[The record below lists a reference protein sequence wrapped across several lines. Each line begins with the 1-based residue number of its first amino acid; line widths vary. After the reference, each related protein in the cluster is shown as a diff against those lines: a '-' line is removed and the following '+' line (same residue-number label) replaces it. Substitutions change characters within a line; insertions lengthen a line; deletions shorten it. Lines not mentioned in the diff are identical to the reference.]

1 MRRARPWGH
10 TEGVSP
16 NYVVVPQWQGSISP
30 RAMRLVDGAEAIQG
44 DLPVSVTSAVDVPAE
59 AGDSLNTGVHRYSSL
74 LTVRDRQLAMLRT
87 STEPVLTVGGD
98 CGVSCGAVENA
109 SRRHPGDI
117 ALVWFDA
124 HPDLHTS
131 DSSQSGG
138 FGGMV
143 LRAILGEGVNGLS
156 LDPDARITPDK
167 VVLAGVRDIDP
178 AEDVFITEQA
188 IPLVPVESFG
198 TPDALVAA
206 VKRTGAEHIY
216 LHIDL
221 DVLDPAT
228 IIGLSN
234 IYPFG
239 LAVENLTA
247 AIVALRAE
255 FALAGATIAGFAPS
269 SPEAASDDLP
279 SILRIIGALT
289 R

>member
-1 MRRARPWGH
+1 MRRNGAEGH

-16 NYVVVPQWQGSISP
+16 NYVVVPQWQGSVSP
-30 RAMRLVDGAEAIQG
+30 RAMRLVDGAEAIKG
-44 DLPVSVTSAVDVPAE
+44 DLPFSVTYPVDVPVE
-59 AGDSLNTGVHRYSSL
+59 AGDSLDTGIHRFSSL
-74 LTVRDRQLAMLRT
+74 LTVRDRQLAVLRA
-87 STEPVLTVGGD
+87 STEPVLTIGGD
-98 CGVSCGAVENA
+98 CGVSFGAVEHA
-109 SRRHPGDI
+109 SRQHPGDL

-131 DSSQSGG
+131 ESSHSGG

-143 LRAILGEGVNGLS
+143 LRAILGDGTDGLA
-156 LDPDARITPDK
+156 LDTDARIPADR

-188 IPLVPVESFG
+188 IPLVPVEGFG
-198 TPDALVAA
+198 TPGALVAA
-206 VKRTGAEHIY
+206 VKRTGAAHIY

-228 IIGLSN
+228 IMGLSN

-239 LAVENLTA
+239 LAVESLTA
-247 AIVALRAE
+247 AILALRAE
-255 FALAGATIAGFAPS
+255 FTLAGATIAGFAPS
-269 SPEAASDDLP
+269 SPEAANDDLP
-279 SILRIIGALT
+279 SILRVIGSLT

>member
-1 MRRARPWGH
+1 
-10 TEGVSP
+10 
-16 NYVVVPQWQGSISP
+16 
-30 RAMRLVDGAEAIQG
+30 
-44 DLPVSVTSAVDVPAE
+44 
-59 AGDSLNTGVHRYSSL
+59 
-74 LTVRDRQLAMLRT
+74 
-87 STEPVLTVGGD
+87 
-98 CGVSCGAVENA
+98 VSCGAVENA

>member
-1 MRRARPWGH
+1 M
-10 TEGVSP
+10 SP
-16 NYVVVPQWQGSISP
+16 NYVVVPQWQGSVSP

-44 DLPVSVTSAVDVPAE
+44 DLPFSVTYAVDVPVE
-59 AGDSLNTGVHRYSSL
+59 AGDSLDTGIHRFSAL
-74 LTVRDRQLAMLRT
+74 LTVRDRQLAVLRAG
-87 STEPVLTVGGD
+87 SEPVLTIGGD
-98 CGVSCGAVENA
+98 CGVSFGAVEHA
-109 SRRHPGDI
+109 SLEHPGDI

-124 HPDLHTS
+124 HPDLHTQE
-131 DSSQSGG
+131 SSQSGG

-143 LRAILGEGVNGLS
+143 LRAILGDGVDGLA
-156 LDPDARITPDK
+156 LDPEARISPDR
-167 VVLAGVRDIDP
+167 VVLAGTRDIDP

-188 IPLVPVESFG
+188 IPLVPVESLT

-206 VKRTGAEHIY
+206 VKRTGAGHVY

-228 IIGLSN
+228 LMGLSD

-247 AIVALRAE
+247 AILALRAE

-269 SPEAASDDLP
+269 SPEAANDDLP
-279 SILRIIGALT
+279 SILRIISALT

>member
-1 MRRARPWGH
+1 MRRAGAEEH
-10 TEGVSP
+10 TGVVSP
-16 NYVVVPQWQGSISP
+16 NYVVVPQWQGSVSP

-44 DLPVSVTSAVDVPAE
+44 DLPSSVTFPVDVPAE
-59 AGDSLNTGVHRYSSL
+59 AGDALDTGIHRFSSL
-74 LTVRDRQLAMLRT
+74 LTVRDRQLAVLRA
-87 STEPVLTVGGD
+87 SSEPVLTIGGD
-98 CGVSCGAVENA
+98 CGVSFGAVEHA

-131 DSSQSGG
+131 ESSQSGG

-143 LRAILGEGVNGLS
+143 LRAILGDGVDGLA
-156 LDPDARITPDK
+156 LDADARLTPDR

-178 AEDVFITEQA
+178 AEDVYITEQG
-188 IPLVPVESFG
+188 IPLVPVEDFG
-198 TPDALVAA
+198 TPAAIVAA
-206 VKRTGAEHIY
+206 VKRTGAAHVY

-228 IIGLSN
+228 IVGLSN

-239 LAVENLTA
+239 LPVEGLTG
-247 AIVALRAE
+247 AITALRAE
-255 FALAGATIAGFAPS
+255 FTLAGATIAGFAPS
-269 SPEAASDDLP
+269 SPEAANDDLP
-279 SILRIIGALT
+279 SILRIISALT